1 MKLLLLLLLIL
12 IGIISYTSS
21 CDSNGS
27 CGNSP
32 FTLCKNNATL
42 LENGGQRIDIDKENQ
57 RILFTIKYSDEFEP
71 RVVSIPIQPQVN
83 ENGNRYL
90 KSQNTLFGQTTYTKV
105 IGLLQLV
112 DSNSQNIVIDIE
124 RRIAGPT
131 SNIFFTNNTIGNE
144 LTWNQIGNFIF
155 KQSTNTQ
162 YTCWPYANK
171 IFKGEIGKYNDLGET
186 LYNGPCFEMKSNG
199 INTTDGG
206 SDLYIYDGTNVI
218 YKGNL
223 SPKSNG
229 GYIRDLPMV
238 YNESK
243 AYTIKE
249 FDVSTSDLYYS
260 NQFDKK
266 LYSISLSNTFGPK
279 KTILSDLPTSFK
291 YYNDFI
297 YYSLN
302 GKISRINIKTG
313 LNEILF
319 DSNLNTSHCICA
331 QGFTGNSCDHCDQSN
346 NLISWVNGIPRC
358 IPLTND
364 GNPITCDY
372 NYQCKSGICREV
384 PISGGVKGC

>member
-1 MKLLLLLLLIL
+1 MKLLLLLIL

-42 LENGGQRIDIDKENQ
+42 LENGGQRIDIDKENG
-57 RILFTIKYSDEFEP
+57 RILFTIKYNDEFEL
-71 RVVSIPIQPQVN
+71 RVVSIPIEPQIN
-83 ENGNRYL
+83 ENGYYL
-90 KSQNTLFGQTTYTKV
+90 KSQNTLYGQTTYTKV

-112 DSNSQNIVIDIE
+112 DSKSQNIVIDIE

-155 KQSTNTQ
+155 KPTSNTQ

-171 IFKGEIGKYNDLGET
+171 IFRGEIGKYNDLGET

-199 INTTDGG
+199 VDNGG
-206 SDLYIYDGTNVI
+206 GGGGGGGDLYIYDGTNVI
-218 YKGNL
+218 YK
-223 SPKSNG
+223 
-229 GYIRDLPMV
+229 
-238 YNESK
+238 

-249 FDVSTSDLYYS
+249 FEVSTTDLYYS

-266 LYSISLSNTFGPK
+266 LYSISLLNTFGPK

-302 GKISRINIKTG
+302 GKISRININTG

-319 DSNLNTSHCICA
+319 DSNLNTNHCICA
-331 QGFTGNSCDHCDQSN
+331 QGFTGHSCDHCDQSN